1 MGPGPYF
8 PVGTEIPVIWTIPRF
23 QRPDR
28 SKSARRHGRACG
40 VRVGLLVRPPGRTRG
55 RKGKEEK
62 RREKEKGE
70 RGGRERERPE
80 RERKRERKRGG
91 EGGEEGRGE
100 GRRERNRC
108 CCTDATA
115 RERNPRHVT
124 LFIASLGTS
133 TAKSAAATLLNAPR
147 LPPDHRSGCGSELV
161 ASREIGIVW
170 EHVCRRR
177 H

>member
-70 RGGRERERPE
+70 RGGRERER
-80 RERKRERKRGG
+80 ERKKERKRGRSRG
-91 EGGEEGRGE
+91 SYDAAAVDVEIDPQSCRFRRSQTHCALQAIVERRAAVAKRIAVLLRWHSDGGEVRRGLST
-100 GRRERNRC
+100 GLGGPVRKSG
-108 CCTDATA
+108 
-115 RERNPRHVT
+115 PRIDT
-124 LFIASLGTS
+124 IQSCAFRG
-133 TAKSAAATLLNAPR
+133 P
-147 LPPDHRSGCGSELV
+147 
-161 ASREIGIVW
+161 
-170 EHVCRRR
+170 
-177 H
+177 